1 MTIYLFKANAAI
13 NLFLQI
19 EIGSCDKCVV
29 FAKEKKALQRKLRG
43 LENKMLSMKDS
54 MAENQHNW
62 VKTLQEI
69 DQQRQVTVEVGE

>member
-1 MTIYLFKANAAI
+1 M
-13 NLFLQI
+13 
-19 EIGSCDKCVV
+19 V

-43 LENKMLSMKDS
+43 LENKISSMKDN

-69 DQQRQVTVEVGE
+69 DQQRQVTVEAGE